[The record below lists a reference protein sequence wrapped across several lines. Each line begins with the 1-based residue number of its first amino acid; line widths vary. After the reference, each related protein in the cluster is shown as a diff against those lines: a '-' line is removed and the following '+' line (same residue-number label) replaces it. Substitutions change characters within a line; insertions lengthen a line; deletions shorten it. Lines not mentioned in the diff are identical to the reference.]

1 MYEHKRI
8 VYKKGE
14 LMGAW
19 ILNHFYNVM
28 LLIIILYIFFILP
41 TQWLKIERIKY
52 PLNLNLKIL
61 QISDLHVERLRI
73 SPSKI
78 SNIINVEKPNYIF
91 VTGDFT
97 KRRTSLSKLEKY
109 LRAMAICNIPI
120 YCVLGNHDYQQKNV
134 NDMIKLLRK
143 YGLQLLR
150 NESVHLNEFDLIGID
165 DFDSGM
171 SNLEIAFQKVDYS
184 RTNVVIT
191 HDPNIVLHIEKNYD
205 YLMAG
210 HLHGKQFNIP
220 FLFKIKDA
228 GKLPRMGI
236 YKGLHRNK
244 YGTYYISKGIGQTG
258 INARLLVRSE
268 VTLHYL

>member
-1 MYEHKRI
+1 
-8 VYKKGE
+8 
-14 LMGAW
+14 LGAFT
-19 ILNHFYNVM
+19 LNIFYTV
-28 LLIIILYIFFILP
+28 LLFIFLYICLILP

-52 PLNLNLKIL
+52 ALHLNLKIL

-78 SNIINVEKPNYIF
+78 ATIINREKPNYIF

-97 KRRTSLSKLEKY
+97 KRRKSLPKLEKY
-109 LRAMAICNIPI
+109 LKAMAIGNIPI

-134 NDMIKLLRK
+134 KDITNLLRK
-143 YGLQLLR
+143 YGLHLLR
-150 NESVHLNEFDLIGID
+150 NESVHLKEFELIGID

-171 SNLEIAFQKVDYS
+171 SNIEGSFRKVDHS
-184 RTNVVIT
+184 RTKLVIT
-191 HDPNIVLHIEKNYD
+191 HDPNIVLNLEKQYD

-220 FLFKIKDA
+220 FLFRIKNA

-236 YKGLHRNK
+236 YKGLHRNT

-268 VTLHYL
+268 VTMHYL